1 MIEMGRKEESVMY
14 QEKGHVGGSGQSG
27 RSQAAFLHPASKSK
41 LYLPPFFS
49 HRTTSVRESTSH

>member
-1 MIEMGRKEESVMY
+1 MS
-14 QEKGHVGGSGQSG
+14 QEKGHVGGSDQSG

-49 HRTTSVRESTSH
+49 HRTISIRMSTSH